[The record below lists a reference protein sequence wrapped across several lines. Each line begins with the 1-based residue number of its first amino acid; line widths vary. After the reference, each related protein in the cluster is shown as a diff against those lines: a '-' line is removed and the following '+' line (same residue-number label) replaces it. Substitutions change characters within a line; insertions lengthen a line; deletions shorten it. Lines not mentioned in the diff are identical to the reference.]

1 MKEAVVHDHPPKS
14 APPIEDSALAAAAG
28 FFRAAGD
35 VERLRL
41 LAHLRSGEWC
51 VGELADALEEGMS
64 TISQRLKLLRSE
76 GLVRRRREGK
86 HVFYALADDHVGALL
101 GAALAHAAEKREP

>member
-1 MKEAVVHDHPPKS
+1 MKEAADHVHPPKAS
-14 APPIEDSALAAAAG
+14 PPIEDSALAAAAG

-51 VGELADALEEGMS
+51 VGELASALEEGMS
-64 TISQRLKLLRSE
+64 TISQRLKLLRGE

-86 HVFYALADDHVGALL
+86 HVYYALADDHVGALL
-101 GAALAHAAEKREP
+101 GAALAHAAERREP